1 MDPLT
6 EATLRLASARIKQD
20 KGRDKIRDKK
30 AIRRAEK
37 AIERLENPS
46 LIRQW
51 MNHWYEKLR
60 PPQKSAD
67 QRYVDEIVKALR
79 KRVRAP

>member
-6 EATLRLASARIKQD
+6 EAHLRLGSARI
-20 KGRDKIRDKK
+20 RRDKK

-51 MNHWYEKLR
+51 MNYWYEKLR
-60 PPQKSAD
+60 PQQKSAE
-67 QRYVDEIVKALR
+67 QHVVDEIVNALR
-79 KRVRAP
+79 KRGRAP